1 MKLPF
6 NPPELTPLQ
15 SYAVKTA
22 LKLIGTAIAA
32 HGATRLAKFMDSGDT
47 IELACGLVAAGIG
60 IYYGAKGS
68 TTKAIQQQA
77 ADSLP
82 VGTVLPATTDAK
94 PVAEVMSLEGATEF
108 IRKSPSQ
115 PPTIGG

>member
-6 NPPELTPLQ
+6 TPPELTPLQ
-15 SYAVKTA
+15 SYAIKTA
-22 LKLIGTAIAA
+22 LKLIGTAAAA
-32 HGATRLAKFMDSGDT
+32 HGATRLAQFVNASDT
-47 IELACGLVAAGIG
+47 IELACGLAAAIIG
-60 IYYGAKGS
+60 VYFGAKGS

-94 PVAEVMSLEGATEF
+94 PVAQVMSPEGATEF

-115 PPTIGG
+115 PPTTGG